1 MAILNSG
8 VMAALFR
15 SPDSGTNWTQMD
27 TPFTNENGTNVGVNP
42 GGQGSLHFSIVADP
56 NNSNVVYIGGDRQ
69 PRSNGDTGG
78 LPNSIGALD
87 FTGRL
92 FRGDSSKAS
101 GSQFVHL
108 THRSDLGAI
117 GGGTAS
123 NSAPGA
129 NSRDMTF
136 DANGNLIEVGDRG
149 VYRRT
154 SPQNNTGDW
163 FSMIGDLSVTEVH
176 DVAWDSLS
184 NVAMTGNQS
193 LGTTYQPAEDA
204 ARWVSLSTGD
214 GGDVAVD
221 NIELAGSKLSVRYSS
236 FQNLGAFRR
245 TVWNAAGELVSTSFP
260 ARTIIVRGV

>member
-1 MAILNSG
+1 
-8 VMAALFR
+8 
-15 SPDSGTNWTQMD
+15 
-27 TPFTNENGTNVGVNP
+27 
-42 GGQGSLHFSIVADP
+42 
-56 NNSNVVYIGGDRQ
+56 
-69 PRSNGDTGG
+69 
-78 LPNSIGALD
+78 
-87 FTGRL
+87 
-92 FRGDSSKAS
+92 
-101 GSQFVHL
+101 
-108 THRSDLGAI
+108 
-117 GGGTAS
+117 
-123 NSAPGA
+123 
-129 NSRDMTF
+129 MTF